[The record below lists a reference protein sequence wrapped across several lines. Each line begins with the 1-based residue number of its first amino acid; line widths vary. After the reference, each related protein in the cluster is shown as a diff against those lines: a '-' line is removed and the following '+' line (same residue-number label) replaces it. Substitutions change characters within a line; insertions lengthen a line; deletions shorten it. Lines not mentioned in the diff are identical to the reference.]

1 MMDMKECRL
10 ETEEQLNAVYG
21 IPAPASLVKEADH
34 IHEVYRPFIERAP
47 FAVLA
52 TSGPNGLETS
62 PRGDPAGHLVEVLDP
77 NTLLMPDRRGNN
89 RIDSLRNIISD
100 PRISLLFLIPGIR
113 ETIRVKGRAEV
124 MIDPDLLERF
134 ALDGRKP
141 RTVLRILVE
150 RVFFQCSRALL
161 RSKLWDSE
169 THVERT
175 ALPSA
180 GAILSALSANEID
193 GERYDIE
200 LPARLK
206 STLY

>member
-1 MMDMKECRL
+1 MDTNEFRL
-10 ETEEQLNAVYG
+10 VTEEQMNAVYG
-21 IPAPASLVKEADH
+21 VPASASLVKEADH
-34 IHEVYRPFIERAP
+34 LHEVYRPFIERAP

-52 TSGPNGLETS
+52 TSGLNGLETS

-100 PRISLLFLIPGIR
+100 PRISLLFLIPGIG

-124 MIDPDLLERF
+124 MIDPDLLDRF

-161 RSKLWDSE
+161 RSKLWDPG
-169 THVERT
+169 THVDRT
-175 ALPSA
+175 ALPSP
-180 GAILSALSANEID
+180 GAILSALSADEID
-193 GERYDIE
+193 GARYDIE
-200 LPARLK
+200 LPDRLK

>member
-1 MMDMKECRL
+1 MHSKKFRL
-10 ETEEQLNAVYG
+10 VSEEQLHAVYG
-21 IPAPASLVKEADH
+21 VPAPASLAKEADH
-34 IHEVYRPFIERAP
+34 VHEIYRPFIEHAP

-52 TSGPNGLETS
+52 TSGPSGLETS

-100 PRISLLFLIPGIR
+100 PRISLLFLIPGIG

-124 MIDPDLLERF
+124 LIDPDLLERF
-134 ALDGRKP
+134 ALDDRKP

-150 RVFFQCSRALL
+150 RVFFQCSRALI

>member
-1 MMDMKECRL
+1 MHSKKFRL
-10 ETEEQLNAVYG
+10 VSEEQLHAVYG
-21 IPAPASLVKEADH
+21 VPAPASLAKEADH
-34 IHEVYRPFIERAP
+34 VHEIYRPFIEHAP

-52 TSGPNGLETS
+52 TSGPSGLETS

-100 PRISLLFLIPGIR
+100 PRISLLFLIPGIG

-124 MIDPDLLERF
+124 MIDPELLDRF
-134 ALDGRKP
+134 SLDGRKP

-161 RSKLWDSE
+161 RSKLWDPG
-169 THVERT
+169 THVDRT
-175 ALPSA
+175 VLPSP
-180 GAILSALSANEID
+180 GAILSALSADEID
-193 GERYDIE
+193 GARYDIE
-200 LPARLK
+200 LPDRLK